1 MRRGRFAKWVGGF
14 LGAAVFAVGLVSAA
28 GPVRLVAAVPE
39 TFVVNGKVYPP
50 GPLRIDQRRDF
61 TPTTS
66 LDAVGV
72 GPSTLGMFLAS
83 TIDAE
88 SRERDYVV
96 FQRDGAGRMVLV
108 GYVLTSS
115 TGSRAYRYPFH
126 DPGVAEVRLPAAR

>member
-1 MRRGRFAKWVGGF
+1 MRRGQVAKWVGGF
-14 LGAAVFAVGLVSAA
+14 LGTAVLAVGVASAA
-28 GPVRLVAAVPE
+28 GTVRLVAAVPE

-72 GPSTLGMFLAS
+72 GSATLGMFLAS
-83 TIDAE
+83 TIEAE
-88 SRERDYVV
+88 SKRGDFVV

-108 GYVLTSS
+108 GYVLASS

-126 DPGVAEVRLPAAR
+126 DPGVAELRLPAAR